1 MNLDDM
7 SIDDLKTFKKSIAV
21 VEKAADV
28 LADLPASD
36 GGEVRISLQPGERA
50 TLTTA
55 WVMPAAGERDG
66 LGGPILIEV
75 EDEPRDVAAHG
86 MVGGS
91 GDLQRHC
98 LAESPPAE
106 PAASTPETGASP
118 EAIPRAEAPT
128 GEAATAADPVGE
140 PPRPRASVSSV
151 SQPEPWTEQDEAYL
165 VELVAG
171 RLGEGDTRKMALEQA
186 APLIGRTASACDFR
200 LRSRLEDR
208 LQKAVEHQRGERA
221 KRAAGLA
228 KVVAEAPEKPSMGA
242 KIAEPPAPAP
252 APAPPPPADN
262 PLTIAQRSIL
272 DAVRRLSGRK
282 GFDAEIDLEIVEGF
296 ARGTKTAALALDLDL
311 DAPLLL
317 ARFRDLTACIRDA
330 RGNMTIDGQ
339 ADLMKA
345 LRHRVKEARGIAA

>member
-7 SIDDLKTFKKSIAV
+7 SIDELKTFRKSIAV

-28 LADLPASD
+28 LADLPTPD

-66 LGGPILIEV
+66 MGGPILVEV
-75 EDEPRDVAAHG
+75 EDEPRSFAAHG

-106 PAASTPETGASP
+106 PAASTPETGENP

-140 PPRPRASVSSV
+140 PPRPRAAVSSV
-151 SQPEPWTEQDEAYL
+151 SQPEPWTEQDEAFL
-165 VELVAG
+165 VELVAD
-171 RLGEGDTRKMALEQA
+171 RLAAGDTRKTALEKA
-186 APLIGRTASACDFR
+186 AALIGRTASACDFR

-228 KVVAEAPEKPSMGA
+228 KVVATAPEKPSTERA
-242 KIAEPPAPAP
+242 ITAPPAP
-252 APAPPPPADN
+252 APAPPPTEH
-262 PLTIAQRSIL
+262 PLTIAQRGIL
-272 DAVRRLSGRK
+272 DALGRLSGRK

-339 ADLMKA
+339 ADLMKV

>member
-7 SIDDLKTFKKSIAV
+7 SIDELKTFRKSIAG

-36 GGEVRISLQPGERA
+36 GGAVRISLQPGERA

-66 LGGPILIEV
+66 LGGPILLEV
-75 EDEPRDVAAHG
+75 EDEPRSFAAHG

-91 GDLQRHC
+91 GDLQRHG
-98 LAESPPAE
+98 LAECPPAE

-128 GEAATAADPVGE
+128 GEAVAAADPVGE
-140 PPRPRASVSSV
+140 PPRPRATVSSV

-165 VELVAG
+165 VVLVAD
-171 RLGEGDTRKMALEQA
+171 RLAAGDTRKTALEKA
-186 APLIGRTASACDFR
+186 AALIGRTANACDFR
-200 LRSRLEDR
+200 LRSRLEER

-228 KVVAEAPEKPSMGA
+228 KVVAEAPEKPSTEGA
-242 KIAEPPAPAP
+242 ITAPPAP
-252 APAPPPPADN
+252 APAPPPPAEHQ
-262 PLTIAQRSIL
+262 LTIAQRGIL
-272 DAVRRLSGRK
+272 DTLGRLSGRK

-339 ADLMKA
+339 ADLMKV